1 VRRPCSRQ
9 PVYRAAFA
17 RPAEL
22 RCIFVASAVRYFF
35 SLRFPEVRRILLVE
49 SGSRHF
55 VEQLVP
61 ILRQYWPE
69 APVGLVTCYTGLPAV
84 LAAEPGAEVFQ
95 VADFQGR
102 AGRKRLYA
110 ELARRGYDIMGILC
124 TGEPIMTKWKWA
136 LALRVPAKVFV
147 VNENCD
153 FFWFDRTQFRTM
165 ARFIAYRAG
174 MGGARAAPAL
184 LRLLSFPL
192 ALLYL
197 LAYTAL
203 AHARRQWNLR
213 FRRRLHA

>member
-1 VRRPCSRQ
+1 M
-9 PVYRAAFA
+9 
-17 RPAEL
+17 
-22 RCIFVASAVRYFF
+22 RYFF